1 MARFVPDS
9 TEQAEGREMEDGK
22 WLIEDGER
30 QRAYRKA

>member
-22 WLIEDGER
+22 WLTTF
-30 QRAYRKA
+30 AKVY